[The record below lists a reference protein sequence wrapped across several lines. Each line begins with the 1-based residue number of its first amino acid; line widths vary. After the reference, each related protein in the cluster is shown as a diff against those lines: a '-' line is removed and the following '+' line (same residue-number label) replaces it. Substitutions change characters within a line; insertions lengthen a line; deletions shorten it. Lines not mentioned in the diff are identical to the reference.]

1 MFQALST
8 HHISTRPCTRSASPA
23 SYSYHISFTLS
34 VSVSATPP
42 GSRLVTEHEA
52 TDSTPRKLAA
62 FALPAAPT
70 RVLSLFFRI
79 QLFALCVLRVIDTIS
94 TRLLGGL
101 LGVGRGVELAEGVIR
116 KLRRSRPS
124 FGRRRRG
131 HSFRVDRR
139 VCLRFGA
146 DLRGVFGL
154 GGCLRGVEDVA

>member
-8 HHISTRPCTRSASPA
+8 HHIPPHPCTRSTSPA

-34 VSVSATPP
+34 VSVPATPP
-42 GSRLVTEHEA
+42 GSRLVPEHEA
-52 TDSTPRKLAA
+52 TDSTPRELAS

-70 RVLSLFFRI
+70 RVLFLFFRI
-79 QLFALCVLRVIDTIS
+79 HLFALRVIRVIDTVS
-94 TRLLGGL
+94 THLLGGL

-124 FGRRRRG
+124 FGRRGCGR
-131 HSFRVDRR
+131 SFRVDRR
-139 VCLRFGA
+139 VCLGFGA